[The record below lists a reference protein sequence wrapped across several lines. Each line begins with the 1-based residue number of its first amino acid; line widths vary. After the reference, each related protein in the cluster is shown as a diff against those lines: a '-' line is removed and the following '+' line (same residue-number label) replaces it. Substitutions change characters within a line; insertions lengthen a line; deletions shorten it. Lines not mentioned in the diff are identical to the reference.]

1 MEAAGTRTSDVVLL
15 GHSGA
20 GGAREH
26 AGMLT
31 NVGRAPGR
39 PSHYFTWFTP
49 ALGLLLAGYLFFS
62 KSFAYVHV
70 PGTPLFI
77 GEAVLGLGLVEAVR
91 IPSPWRYLLRTAP
104 VLRLVGVFVLVCAVR
119 FAFDFSVY
127 RLDAVRD
134 SSIWYYAAFSF
145 LTAAAAVSDPSFV
158 PRLVGWYG
166 RALPAFL
173 VWAPIAV
180 VLAQVSALSDVH
192 VLGTSAA
199 INSFKPGDMAVQIA
213 AGIGFLAVGAD
224 RVAGKH
230 RTTRS
235 TVVLSVIGLVG
246 LLVCGSQTRGG
257 LVAGVSTL
265 LICVAVLPV
274 GRRGRLALPVL
285 SAMVAIVLVVL
296 VFNLQV
302 HVRGRDVSVHT
313 VAANVVSI
321 AHQDKNQE
329 LAGTVRWRQEL
340 WTRMRDDMLSSGA
353 WRTGLGFGPALGAR
367 YGVNGGPGEPPLRN
381 VHNSHLGVFARVG
394 VVGLAVWALIWL
406 TWGLQ
411 TAVRVRRWP
420 GGVVDPACALAAWT
434 LAAVTGLLVNAYF
447 DPSLEGPQ
455 ADIWLFVLLGLGAA
469 LTRRRPP
476 VPATEHRR

>member
-1 MEAAGTRTSDVVLL
+1 MDAAGARTSDTALL
-15 GHSGA
+15 EHSGA
-20 GGAREH
+20 RRVRGHTGRV
-26 AGMLT
+26 T
-31 NVGRAPGR
+31 NR
-39 PSHYFTWFTP
+39 PRYFIWFTP
-49 ALGLLLAGYLFFS
+49 ALGLLLGGYLFFS
-62 KSFAYVHV
+62 KSFAYVHL

-77 GEAVLGLGLVEAVR
+77 GEGVLCLGLVEAAR
-91 IPSPWRYLLRTAP
+91 IPSPWRYLLRTAS
-104 VLRLVGVFVLVCAVR
+104 VLRLVGVFVLLCAVR
-119 FAFDFSVY
+119 FAFDVPTY

-145 LTAAAAVSDPSFV
+145 LTAAAVVSEPSFV

-180 VLAQVSALSDVH
+180 VLSQVNALSDVR
-192 VLGTSAA
+192 VPGTSAA
-199 INSFKPGDMAVQIA
+199 INSFKPGDIAVQIA
-213 AGIGFLAVGAD
+213 AGIGFLALGVD
-224 RVAGKH
+224 RATGRH
-230 RTTRS
+230 RTTRA
-235 TVVLSVIGLVG
+235 TVVLSVIGLMG

-265 LICVAVLPV
+265 VICVAVLPAA
-274 GRRGRLALPVL
+274 RRGRLALPVL
-285 SAMVAIVLVVL
+285 SAMVAVVLVVL
-296 VFNLQV
+296 VFDLQV
-302 HVRGRDVSVHT
+302 HVRGRDVSVQT

-321 AHQDKNQE
+321 VQRDKDPE
-329 LAGTVRWRQEL
+329 LAGTVEWRQEL
-340 WTRMRDDMLSSGA
+340 WNRMRNDMLASGA

-394 VVGLAVWALIWL
+394 AVGLTVWVLIWL

-411 TAVRVRRWP
+411 TVVRVRRWP
-420 GGVVDPACALAAWT
+420 GGVRDPECAVAAWT
-434 LAAVTGLLVNAYF
+434 LAAVTGYLVNAYF

-469 LTRRRPP
+469 LTRRRSP
-476 VPATEHRR
+476 VPASATEHRR